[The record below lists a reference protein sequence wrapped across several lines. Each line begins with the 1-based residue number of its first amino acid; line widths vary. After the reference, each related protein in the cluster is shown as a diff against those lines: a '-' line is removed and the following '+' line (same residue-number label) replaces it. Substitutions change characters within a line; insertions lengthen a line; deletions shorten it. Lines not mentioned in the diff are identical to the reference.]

1 MKLFEQFGIDLGYVV
16 IGMAAVIIILFIL
29 LLVTMIKD
37 ANTRKKYK
45 IFMDGEN
52 GKNLEKAILDK
63 FAAIDELSEDTKNIH
78 EQLENIDSCRSDNIH
93 DYGIHHCS

>member
-37 ANTRKKYK
+37 ANTRKNTRFLWMERMERIWKKRY
-45 IFMDGEN
+45 
-52 GKNLEKAILDK
+52 
-63 FAAIDELSEDTKNIH
+63 
-78 EQLENIDSCRSDNIH
+78 
-93 DYGIHHCS
+93 

>member
-37 ANTRKKYK
+37 ANTRKKY
-45 IFMDGEN
+45 I
-52 GKNLEKAILDK
+52 
-63 FAAIDELSEDTKNIH
+63 
-78 EQLENIDSCRSDNIH
+78 SCRLS
-93 DYGIHHCS
+93 S

>member
-37 ANTRKKYK
+37 ANTRKNTRFLWMERMERIWKRRY
-45 IFMDGEN
+45 
-52 GKNLEKAILDK
+52 
-63 FAAIDELSEDTKNIH
+63 
-78 EQLENIDSCRSDNIH
+78 
-93 DYGIHHCS
+93 

>member
-37 ANTRKKYK
+37 ANTRKNIRFLWMERMEK
-45 IFMDGEN
+45 IW
-52 GKNLEKAILDK
+52 K
-63 FAAIDELSEDTKNIH
+63 
-78 EQLENIDSCRSDNIH
+78 RR
-93 DYGIHHCS
+93 Y